1 MKKYYSTHPSD
12 FKKYDTKEIR
22 EKYLMENLFKA
33 GEVVLNY
40 SFDDR
45 IIVGSV
51 VPTTENLSLGVVK
64 ELRSD
69 YFLERRELG
78 MINIGGEGYVVI
90 DGEKFAMENSDG
102 FYVAKGTKE
111 LVFGSIDSENPAK
124 FYINSSPSH
133 VKLPNKHIKLAD
145 ANKVVLGDAK
155 TSNARTINQYVHP
168 AVCESAQLCMG
179 MTILEPGSVW
189 NTFPPHTHDRRMEA
203 YLYFNMDE
211 EAAVFHFMGE
221 KKETRHL
228 VVRNEQA
235 IISPSWSIHSGAGTG
250 SYTFIWGM
258 CGENQT
264 FDDMDHIQ
272 PSELK

>member
-12 FKKYDTKEIR
+12 FKKYDTAEVR
-22 EKYLMENLFKA
+22 EKYLLDNLFTH
-33 GEVVLNY
+33 GDVVLNY

-51 VPTTENLSLGVVK
+51 VPTNTVLELGVVE

-78 MINIGGEGYVVI
+78 MINIGGNGYVII
-90 DGEKFAMENSDG
+90 DGEKYTMNNSDG
-102 FYVAKGTKE
+102 FYVSMGTRE
-111 LVFGSIDSENPAK
+111 LSFGSDDSANPAK

-133 VKLPNKHIKLAD
+133 KVLPNKHIPLTA
-145 ANKVVLGDAK
+145 ANKVVLGDLK

-179 MTILEPGSVW
+179 MTILDEGSVW

-203 YLYFNMDE
+203 YLYFGMDQE
-211 EAAVFHFMGE
+211 SAVFHMMGE
-221 KKETRHL
+221 AEETRHI

-235 IISPSWSIHSGAGTG
+235 VISPSWSIHSGAGTG

-264 FDDMDHIQ
+264 FDDMDHIK

>member
-12 FKKYDTKEIR
+12 FKKYDTKEVR
-22 EKYLMENLFKA
+22 EKYLLDNLFSH

-51 VPTTENLSLGVVK
+51 VPTDTVLELGVVE

-69 YFLERRELG
+69 FFLERRELG
-78 MINIGGEGYVVI
+78 MINIGGNGYVVI
-90 DGEKFAMENSDG
+90 DGEKFTMNNSDG
-102 FYVAKGTKE
+102 FYVSMGTKE
-111 LVFGSIDSENPAK
+111 LSFGSDDAANPAK

-133 VKLPNKHIKLAD
+133 KVLPNKHIPLTA
-145 ANKVVLGDAK
+145 ANKVVLGDLK
-155 TSNARTINQYVHP
+155 TSNSRTINQYVHP

-179 MTILEPGSVW
+179 MTILDEGSVW

-203 YLYFNMDE
+203 YLYFGMDE
-211 EAAVFHFMGE
+211 ESAVFHMMGE
-221 KKETRHL
+221 AEETRHI

-235 IISPSWSIHSGAGTG
+235 IISPSWSIHSGVGTG

-264 FDDMDHIQ
+264 FDDMDHIK

>member
-12 FKKYDTKEIR
+12 FKKYDTAEIR
-22 EKYLMENLFKA
+22 EKYLMQNLFA
-33 GEVVLNY
+33 VGEVVLNY

-51 VPTTENLSLGVVK
+51 TPTNTELELGVVE
-64 ELRSD
+64 ELRSN

-78 MINIGGEGYVVI
+78 MINIGGEGYVII
-90 DGEKFAMENSDG
+90 DGEQFQMKNSDG
-102 FYVAKGTKE
+102 FYVSKGTKE
-111 LVFGSIDSENPAK
+111 LSFGSLDAKNPAK

-133 VKLPNKHIKLAD
+133 IELPNKHIKLSD

-203 YLYFNMDE
+203 YLYFGME
-211 EAAVFHFMGE
+211 EESAVMHFMGE
-221 KKETRHL
+221 KEETRHI
-228 VVRNEQA
+228 VVRNEEA
-235 IISPSWSIHSGAGTG
+235 IISPSWSIHSGAGTA

-264 FDDMDHIQ
+264 FDDMDHIK

>member
-22 EKYLMENLFKA
+22 EKYLMDNLFTY

-51 VPTTENLSLGVVK
+51 VPKDDDLEISKVE
-64 ELRSD
+64 ELKSD
-69 YFLERRELG
+69 YFLQRRELG
-78 MINIGGEGYVVI
+78 IINIGGSGYVI
-90 DGEKFAMENSDG
+90 LDGEKFEMNNSDG
-102 FYVAKGTKE
+102 FYVSKGTKE
-111 LVFGSIDSENPAK
+111 VIFGSNDKNQPAK
-124 FYINSSPSH
+124 FYINSCPSH
-133 VKLPNKHIKLAD
+133 IKLPSKHIKLKD
-145 ANKVVLGDAK
+145 ANKVVLGDLK

-179 MTILEPGSVW
+179 MTTLNEGSVW

-203 YLYFNMDE
+203 YLYFGMDD
-211 EAAVFHFMGE
+211 EAAVMHFMGQ
-221 KKETRHL
+221 KDETRHI
-228 VVRNEQA
+228 VVKNEQA
-235 IISPSWSIHSGAGTG
+235 IISPSWSIHSGSGTG

-264 FDDMDHIQ
+264 FDDMDHIK
-272 PSELK
+272 PSEIK

>member
-12 FKKYDTKEIR
+12 FKKYDTAEIR
-22 EKYLMENLFKA
+22 AKYLMDNLFEL

-51 VPTTENLSLGVVK
+51 VPTVNELELGVVE
-64 ELRSD
+64 ELKSD

-78 MINIGGEGYVVI
+78 MINIGGSGYVVI
-90 DGEKFAMENSDG
+90 DGEKYQMNNSDG
-102 FYVAKGTKE
+102 FYVSKGTKE
-111 LVFGSIDSENPAK
+111 LMFGSDDENNPAK
-124 FYINSSPSH
+124 FYVNSAPSH
-133 VKLPNKHIKLAD
+133 IELPNKHIKLAD
-145 ANKVVLGDAK
+145 AKKVVLGDLK

-179 MTILEPGSVW
+179 MTTLSEGSVW

-203 YLYFNMDE
+203 YLYFGMDTKSS
-211 EAAVFHFMGE
+211 VFHLMGE
-221 KKETRHL
+221 KEETRHI

-235 IISPSWSIHSGAGTG
+235 VISPSWSIHSGAGTG

-264 FDDMDHIQ
+264 FDDMDHIA
-272 PSELK
+272 PSDLK